1 MGNSKRSN
9 RNSPACGLGSRT
21 AGVVSISR
29 RPRRAQRVHSRRNQ
43 GTFGRER
50 EPTSRPIPPAR
61 PSIGTPLE
69 AEDAMDLARLIRMSF
84 FEGMPQWGL
93 VHLAE
98 AATEERR
105 PAGGMVLHQSDRPR
119 AIHFLVAGSMQIL
132 LRSGRPAGGSGQG
145 RWLGDRRPTAG
156 CRRCCGRRLR
166 GPRWGLPGGGGCRP
180 VPAGAGDARVPPG
193 AQDSPCGR
201 GRVVVTAAFRR
212 VGAGWGGLAGQ
223 QHQGGQHGQ
232 GQQARGGDREGAQDR

>member
-84 FEGMPQWGL
+84 FEGMPQRGL

-119 AIHFLVAGSMQIL
+119 AVHFLVAGSMQIL

-166 GPRWGLPGGGGCRP
+166 GPRWGLPGWRRLPTSPGRRRRCACTTRCAGFTLRSWSGCRQCCLP
-180 VPAGAGDARVPPG
+180 
-193 AQDSPCGR
+193 
-201 GRVVVTAAFRR
+201 
-212 VGAGWGGLAGQ
+212 AGWGWLGRPRGSAAPGRPARPGTAGQ
-223 QHQGGQHGQ
+223 
-232 GQQARGGDREGAQDR
+232 RW